1 MTVDL
6 PVADMPVSNT
16 RFTSASYESVR
27 ARNGGARARLRHAS
41 AQYARRSV
49 DRLIPPGWR
58 VLPVP
63 DFPRPLLPPPRA
75 GVGRRV
81 PPAPIPRVLVQT
93 PRGGAPAPPPPWPPK
108 SPPP

>member
-41 AQYARRSV
+41 AQYARPSV

-58 VLPVP
+58 GP
-63 DFPRPLLPPPRA
+63 
-75 GVGRRV
+75 
-81 PPAPIPRVLVQT
+81 PIPHFRRPWL
-93 PRGGAPAPPPPWPPK
+93 APAGAVLGGGCHALAVTLPGFRRPGGGPAAD
-108 SPPP
+108 

>member
-58 VLPVP
+58 VLALP
-63 DFPRPLLPPPRA
+63 DLRPPLLAPPRA
-75 GVGRRV
+75 GVGGGV
-81 PPAPIPRVLVQT
+81 PAAASTRPPFPT
-93 PRGGAPAPPPPWPPK
+93 PGGGAPG
-108 SPPP
+108 

>member
-41 AQYARRSV
+41 AQYARRPG
-49 DRLIPPGWR
+49 DRLIPPGR
-58 VLPVP
+58 RGLPVP
-63 DFPRPLLPPPRA
+63 QLPPPWVAHARAGGGDGGPPVPVPRA
-75 GVGRRV
+75 GV
-81 PPAPIPRVLVQT
+81 PT
-93 PRGGAPAPPPPWPPK
+93 PRGAARGARPPC
-108 SPPP
+108 